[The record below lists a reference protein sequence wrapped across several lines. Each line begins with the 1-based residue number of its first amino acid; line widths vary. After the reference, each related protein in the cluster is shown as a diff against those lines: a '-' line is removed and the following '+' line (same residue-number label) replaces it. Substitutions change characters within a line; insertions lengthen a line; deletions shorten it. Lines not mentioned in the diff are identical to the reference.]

1 MFSERIT
8 SKSGLITENELKKVV
23 YKRYMVYIC
32 IYGVIY
38 NNGVQRTDRHFQFQ
52 TITIYRWLVGLG
64 V

>member
-32 IYGVIY
+32 IYGVL
-38 NNGVQRTDRHFQFQ
+38 NVKKECSKSES
-52 TITIYRWLVGLG
+52 
-64 V
+64 